1 MNRRLIPTRA
11 VLSVAALVSTAA
23 ISACSWFETE
33 VPPPCP
39 RVSVLSDA
47 ARLTRFAEGAG
58 RDLTD
63 VTYEAEITN
72 VFSSCEH
79 LVDDDT
85 GRTVVV
91 IAVAPVVSAARG
103 PANRDHQARFDY
115 FVTVVGADNTILNKE
130 AFGLAV
136 QFPGNRTR
144 VRFRDDDPPVTVDL
158 PLSGEV
164 SVRDYRL
171 FVGFQL
177 TPDELSY
184 NRRRGATR

>member
-1 MNRRLIPTRA
+1 MGA
-11 VLSVAALVSTAA
+11 VALVSALGVSTCAL
-23 ISACSWFETE
+23 FESE

-39 RVSVLSDA
+39 RVSVLGDA
-47 ARLTRFAEGAG
+47 ARLTRFAEGPG

-63 VTYEAEITN
+63 VVYEAEMTD
-72 VFSSCEH
+72 VLSSCEH

-91 IAVAPVVSAARG
+91 IVVAPVVSAVRG

-115 FVTVVGADNTILNKE
+115 FVTVVGPQEAILNKE

-158 PLSGEV
+158 PLSPEA
-164 SVRDYRL
+164 SALDYRL

-184 NRRRGATR
+184 NRRRGAAR